1 MQQQTATERKAT
13 QSYVNGAI
21 AGVVEVMF
29 TQPLDVY
36 KKKHN
41 YKINLQTH
49 VSIQNR
55 HPFTIVHQPSI
66 IA

>member
-21 AGVVEVMF
+21 AGVVEVIF

-36 KKKHN
+36 KTQLQNQLANKRFNTKQTPVPPLFT
-41 YKINLQTH
+41 NLL
-49 VSIQNR
+49 
-55 HPFTIVHQPSI
+55 
-66 IA
+66 

>member
-1 MQQQTATERKAT
+1 MQQQTAKQKAT
-13 QSYVNGAI
+13 HSYVNGAI
-21 AGVVEVMF
+21 AGVVEVTF

-36 KKKHN
+36 KTQLQNQLANTRFNTKK
-41 YKINLQTH
+41 
-49 VSIQNR
+49 NR